1 METVTQDFAKFGSM
15 QRKEAEELLHAWNEN
30 GLPDDFDGNDVT
42 IAFNTHSGNVFLTN
56 SDYQVAMMTD
66 EGKLES
72 WYSCPICGHEGF
84 KEDMMHMSDDVE
96 CQTYLKEI
104 LIAC

>member
-30 GLPDDFDGNDVT
+30 GLPDDFYDDDVT

-84 KEDMMHMSDDVE
+84 KEDMAHDSDDEE
-96 CQTYLKEI
+96 CQEYVKEVVNV
-104 LIAC
+104 